1 MCSSSA
7 RNGWVDYIDGHVVS
21 RNAVRLIK
29 TMLLQTTASNQ
40 YDKEAEDDAEKDESD
55 VDEETCPLTLS
66 DTDLK
71 TILYGG
77 KAPDENGQTGNGCV
91 RSALGKSMLQ

>member
-29 TMLLQTTASNQ
+29 TMLLQTIASSQ
-40 YDKEAEDDAEKDESD
+40 YAKEAEDDAEKDESD
-55 VDEETCPLTLS
+55 VDDEILPLILS

-77 KAPDENGQTGNGCV
+77 KTLNE
-91 RSALGKSMLQ
+91 K